1 MYGKI
6 QEHFSNEIKEIKDN
20 GLFKKER
27 IITSP
32 QGAVIKISS
41 GEEVI
46 NFCANNYLG
55 LASHPRINRAAKEA
69 IDSHGFG
76 TASVR
81 LICGTNDK
89 HKELEAKLSKFHK
102 MDDTILYTSCYDAN
116 VSLF

>member
-1 MYGKI
+1 MDQACQAFMKYVVDSHAI
-6 QEHFSNEIKEIKDN
+6 WSERVIK
-20 GLFKKER
+20 G
-27 IITSP
+27 P
-32 QGAVIKISS
+32 QGVEVVADGIKC
-41 GEEVI
+41 I

-55 LASHPRINRAAKEA
+55 LASHPRICKAAKEA

-81 LICGTNDK
+81 LICGTQDR
-89 HKELEAKLSKFHK
+89 HKVLEAKLSKFHK

>member
-1 MYGKI
+1 MCLAYFKWM
-6 QEHFSNEIKEIKDN
+6 KDTSAIWS
-20 GLFKKER
+20 ER
-27 IITSP
+27 VLQGP
-32 QGAVIKISS
+32 QGCEVTADGIKC
-41 GEEVI
+41 I